1 MNASLIMSMQFK
13 SSWGICN
20 CMKKPLKPRGKSG
33 DTSGTIHKY
42 SHAFAKDS
50 NLGLRDD
57 KRNYYHNRSI
67 LSPISN
73 VKKRLLRLTYLYYTK
88 RKHVACYKF
97 QNRHHWHIRYKL
109 LTLPGECIK
118 LIPTNENRS

>member
-33 DTSGTIHKY
+33 DTSGTVHKY

-57 KRNYYHNRSI
+57 KRNYYDNRSI

-73 VKKRLLRLTYLYYTK
+73 VKKRLLRLTYLYYTWQ
-88 RKHVACYKF
+88 KHASSHMS
-97 QNRHHWHIRYKL
+97 QIGHTRH
-109 LTLPGECIK
+109 LPSK
-118 LIPTNENRS
+118 S